1 MSTLGSSWGTSAPD
15 SNVFGDRVLGW
26 SGGQDVIAYCFA
38 PVEGYSAF
46 GSYTGN
52 GSTDGVFVYTNFRPA
67 FIVVKRTNSSG
78 NWHAFDT
85 KRDLDN
91 RAEAG
96 IYPNLSSAEAVVY
109 FADINSN
116 GFKLRT
122 SNAELNGNGDTY
134 IYAAFAENPFQANG
148 GLAR

>member
-1 MSTLGSSWGTSAPD
+1 M
-15 SNVFGDRVLGW
+15 
-26 SGGQDVIAYCFA
+26 
-38 PVEGYSAF
+38 
-46 GSYTGN
+46 
-52 GSTDGVFVYTNFRPA
+52 
-67 FIVVKRTNSSG
+67 VKRTNSSG

-85 KRDLDN
+85 KRDPHN